1 MEVVSSFLLLLGALL
16 TVLAAVGLIRFR
28 DLFTRMHAATKPA
41 TLGLLL
47 ILTGTAFVMPQANT
61 MTKLI
66 LVILLQFI
74 TAPVGAHLI
83 GRAAFRAGIELV
95 PDTYLDEPSAR
106 LRPGRGDRG

>member
-1 MEVVSSFLLLLGALL
+1 MEVVATILLLFGSIL
-16 TVLAAVGLIRFR
+16 TLLAAVGLIRFH

-47 ILTGTAFVMPQANT
+47 ILAGTALVMPQTNT
-61 MTKLI
+61 VAKLV

-83 GRAAFRAGIELV
+83 GRAAFRAGAELV
-95 PDTYLDEPSAR
+95 EGTYLDDASAGI
-106 LRPGRGDRG
+106 RPGGGREQ